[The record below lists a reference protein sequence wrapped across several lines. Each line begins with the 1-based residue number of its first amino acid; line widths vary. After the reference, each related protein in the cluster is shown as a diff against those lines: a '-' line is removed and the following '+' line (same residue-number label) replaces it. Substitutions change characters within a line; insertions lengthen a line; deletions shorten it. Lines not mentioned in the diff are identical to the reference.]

1 MFRRCVRCS
10 RHRTAAAFSRAER
23 LFSVSVQEKMLHHVS
38 CAAAVYLML
47 MPVLRVADV
56 SLLSPQEAGD
66 DELQGDG

>member
-23 LFSVSVQEKMLHHVS
+23 LFSVSVQEMLRHVS
-38 CAAAVYLML
+38 SAAAVYLML
-47 MPVLRVADV
+47 MPVQRVADV